1 MAATAF
7 RKTENASWKKVRE
20 ILAQLQEKY
29 GLAYAGVPRTVAD
42 AQKIVKENAG
52 FVILKNAGEAFYE
65 PAVRSRFG
73 AFDVNGEILDL
84 NATLVYGLTEEFTY
98 QHYVT
103 FCKEFET
110 LIGRTVKLASKKTD
124 KWIKFKYTLIEKPF
138 PETFEINPGPID
150 VLKEDEKAIKIQ
162 PQLNG
167 QEEFQIF

>member
-7 RKTENASWKKVRE
+7 RKTENASWKKVRD
-20 ILAQLQEKY
+20 ILAQ
-29 GLAYAGVPRTVAD
+29 
-42 AQKIVKENAG
+42 
-52 FVILKNAGEAFYE
+52 
-65 PAVRSRFG
+65 
-73 AFDVNGEILDL
+73 
-84 NATLVYGLTEEFTY
+84 
-98 QHYVT
+98 
-103 FCKEFET
+103 CKEFDT